1 MDKLTTI
8 DELKD
13 LVKQF
18 TKEREWSKFLSP
30 KTISIYLSLEA
41 AELLEKFVFVD
52 NEQSKQRLAEKRDE
66 VEQEIADVFYWLMQ
80 MCWMYNIDLSTSVQK
95 KIKANTQ
102 KYPIEKAKGNTT
114 KYSEL

>member
-8 DELKD
+8 DELKN
-13 LVKQF
+13 LVRQF
-18 TKEREWSKFLSP
+18 TKERDWNKFLSP

-52 NEQSKQRLAEKRDE
+52 NEQSKQHLTEKRDE
-66 VEQEIADVFYWLMQ
+66 IEPEIADVFYWLMQ
-80 MCWMYNIDLSTSVQK
+80 MCWIYNIDLSTAVQK
-95 KIKANTQ
+95 KIKANAK

-114 KYSEL
+114 KYTEL